1 MILKKDLIVA
11 ILATFCITAIL
22 FTAIPIRSAPTP
34 AEYDPWIDTND
45 DGIINYEDLFNLA
58 SRYGTFG
65 TSINKT
71 DLLLELQSKID
82 SLNDTVISLTERIDA
97 LEAPESVTTDRIAD
111 GAVTNEKL
119 AAKAI
124 PSASVKGIT
133 TTTTTS
139 TGGVWEDMDAMSVT
153 ITFNQ
158 TSHVLIVFTLMAS
171 TVPAG
176 NNIRLRA
183 LVGAQ
188 PALPAEYQLLCDST
202 AYDTWSCSF
211 YKPSV
216 TSGTYTVKIQWWVSG
231 GMGYAH
237 IRRVLTVIALPG

>member
-1 MILKKDLIVA
+1 MILKKDLIIAV
-11 ILATFCITAIL
+11 LATFCLTSIL
-22 FTAIPIRSAPTP
+22 FTAIPIRSAPSP
-34 AEYDPWIDTND
+34 GEYDPWIDTND

-58 SRYGTFG
+58 SRYGTLG
-65 TSINKT
+65 TPINKT
-71 DLLLELQSKID
+71 NLLLEL
-82 SLNDTVISLTERIDA
+82 NATVEDLLSRVEA

-111 GAVTNEKL
+111 SAVTNEKL
-119 AAKAI
+119 AAEAI
-124 PSASVKGIT
+124 PFASVSGTT

-153 ITFNQ
+153 VTFNQ
-158 TSHVLIVFTLMAS
+158 TSHLLIVFTLMAS
-171 TVPAG
+171 TNPAG
-176 NNIRLRA
+176 NNIRVRA

-188 PALPAEYQLLCDST
+188 PALPIEYQLLCDST

-211 YKPSV
+211 YKSSV
-216 TSGTYTVKIQWWVSG
+216 DSGTYTVKIQWWVSG

>member
-1 MILKKDLIVA
+1 MILKKDLIIAV
-11 ILATFCITAIL
+11 LATFCLTSIL
-22 FTAIPIRSAPTP
+22 FTAIPIRSAPGP
-34 AEYDPWIDTND
+34 GEYDPWIDTND

-58 SRYGTFG
+58 SRYGTLG
-65 TSINKT
+65 TPINKT
-71 DLLLELQSKID
+71 DLLLQLQAEID
-82 SLNDTVISLTERIDA
+82 SLNATLISLADRVEA

-111 GAVTNEKL
+111 GVVTNEKL
-119 AAKAI
+119 AADAI
-124 PSASVKGIT
+124 PYASVKGIT
-133 TTTTTS
+133 ITTTTS
-139 TGGVWEDMDAMSVT
+139 TGGVWEDMDDTSVT

-158 TSHVLIVFTLMAS
+158 TSHLLIVFALMAT

-216 TSGTYTVKIQWWVSG
+216 ASGTYTIKIQWWVSG
-231 GMGYAH
+231 GMGYAQQN
-237 IRRVLTVIALPG
+237 RVLTVIALPG

>member
-1 MILKKDLIVA
+1 MILKKDLMVA

-22 FTAIPIRSAPTP
+22 FTAIPIRSTPTP

-58 SRYGTFG
+58 SRYGTLG
-65 TSINKT
+65 TPINKT
-71 DLLLELQSKID
+71 DLLLEL
-82 SLNDTVISLTERIDA
+82 NATVEDLLSRVEA
-97 LEAPESVTTDRIAD
+97 LEAPESVTTERIED

-119 AAKAI
+119 AAEAI
-124 PSASVKGIT
+124 PFASVSGVT

-158 TSHVLIVFTLMAS
+158 TSHLLIVFTLMAS
-171 TVPAG
+171 TNPAG

-188 PALPAEYQLLCDST
+188 PAFPAEYQLLCDST

-211 YKPSV
+211 YKSSV